1 MILGQSAGT
10 AAALSIDDKCS
21 IQALPYAE
29 LARQLRADGQNLDLP
44 ESDLLKP
51 DRKIKDLAG
60 IVVDDEDARVRGS
73 WRHDNKEKPY
83 VGGGYLH
90 DQNGGKGARWAWFD
104 AELTPGRYEVRLA
117 CAARPDRA
125 KG

>member
-10 AAALSIDDKCS
+10 AAALAIEKDCS
-21 IQALPYAE
+21 VQTLPYLD
-29 LARQLRADGQNLDLP
+29 LARRLRNDGQRLDLP

-51 DRKIKDLAG
+51 DRKVVELAG
-60 IVVDDEDARVRGS
+60 VVVDDEDARVRGS
-73 WRHDNKEKPY
+73 WRHDNKAKPY

-104 AELTPGRYEVRLA
+104 AALEPGRYEV
-117 CAARPDRA
+117 
-125 KG
+125 

>member
-60 IVVDDEDARVRGS
+60 IVVDDEDESAAVGVMTIRKSPRGWRLLARPKRRQRRTLGMVRC
-73 WRHDNKEKPY
+73 RTD
-83 VGGGYLH
+83 
-90 DQNGGKGARWAWFD
+90 AW
-104 AELTPGRYEVRLA
+104 PVRS
-117 CAARPDRA
+117 AARLRGPT
-125 KG
+125 